1 MAYGLW
7 DVSGKVIIPGTRKSA
22 TFGPIRIGDK
32 DRQTASKHLA
42 KMLNEKFKRDL
53 RGDHKFS
60 DGFALMN
67 LRWEQFAKQAIAAV
81 EAVKEEEPQQKSRAT
96 FPWPPAMVAE

>member
-7 DVSGKVIIPGTRKSA
+7 DVSGRVIIPGTRKSG
-22 TFGPIRIGDK
+22 TFGPVRIGDK

-42 KMLNEKFKRDL
+42 KMLNEKFRKEL
-53 RGDHKFS
+53 RGDHRFS

-67 LRWEQFAKQAIAAV
+67 LQWKDVSAKATAPTAAQAAHVV
-81 EAVKEEEPQQKSRAT
+81 ETVRAQEAT
-96 FPWPPAMVAE
+96 A

>member
-7 DVSGKVIIPGTRKSA
+7 DVKGRFVIPGTRKTA
-22 TFGPIRIGDK
+22 QFGPLRIGDK
-32 DRQTASKHLA
+32 DRTTASKHIASL
-42 KMLNEKFKRDL
+42 LNEKFKRDL

-67 LRWEQFAKQAIAAV
+67 LQWDEFKRPIH
-81 EAVKEEEPQQKSRAT
+81 AT
-96 FPWPPAMVAE
+96 A

>member
-7 DVSGKVIIPGTRKSA
+7 DVSGKIIIPGTRKSA
-22 TFGPIRIGDK
+22 SFGPVRIGDK

-53 RGDHKFS
+53 RGDARFS

-67 LRWEQFAKQAIAAV
+67 LRWENAIKAAPAV
-81 EAVKEEEPQQKSRAT
+81 EASA
-96 FPWPPAMVAE
+96 AE

>member
-22 TFGPIRIGDK
+22 TFGPVRIGDK

-42 KMLNEKFKRDL
+42 KMLNEKFKREL

-67 LRWEQFAKQAIAAV
+67 LQWAQFSRPIQAAQVADKAA
-81 EAVKEEEPQQKSRAT
+81 E
-96 FPWPPAMVAE
+96 